1 MTNQPSQPSWETEPE
16 TPEQA
21 KQPTDFKI
29 KAHLVLEGSNQF
41 EWGVVK
47 DCRGCVNFIP
57 EDAVIVGTWNKYGN
71 GVFWV
76 SITTPVEALVD
87 RATQLFA
94 ELAKKRREQ
103 ESLSVKKTSAPRK
116 PRGEKAVEEVS
127 PTVSKLQAMKQR
139 LKG

>member
-1 MTNQPSQPSWETEPE
+1 MTNQPSWQTETEAS
-16 TPEQA
+16 EQP

-29 KAHLVLEGSNQF
+29 KAHLVLEGSNEF

-47 DCRGCVNFIP
+47 DCKGNVNFIP
-57 EDAVIVGTWNKYGN
+57 EDAEVVGTWNKYGN

-94 ELAKKRREQ
+94 ELAKRRQEQ
-103 ESLSVKKTSAPRK
+103 QGILVGKKAATQRRPK
-116 PRGEKAVEEVS
+116 KEKADEEVS